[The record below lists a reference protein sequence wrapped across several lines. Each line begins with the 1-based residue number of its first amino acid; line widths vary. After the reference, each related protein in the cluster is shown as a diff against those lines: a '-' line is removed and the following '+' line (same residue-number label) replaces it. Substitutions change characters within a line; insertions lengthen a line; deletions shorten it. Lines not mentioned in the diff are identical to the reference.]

1 LRPSPEIRE
10 MKVLER
16 SLKDIRDL
24 ITLYSA
30 SLVKGTPQD
39 LAAYRELV
47 GEIKGLM
54 KAERILADSL
64 ARSEKDA

>member
-1 LRPSPEIRE
+1 
-10 MKVLER
+10 MLEAA
-16 SLKDIRDL
+16 LKDIRDL

-39 LAAYRELV
+39 LASYRELV

-54 KAERILADSL
+54 KAERVIADRLSK
-64 ARSEKDA
+64 AEREE